1 MTVAFT
7 KGGSLVQASCILGGT
22 SGVLLF
28 AVSGPNGGHTI
39 TCGGGAFAI
48 SFTAAA
54 DGTLTNSYTIGGK
67 SGSYTFQVPADL
79 VKKTGSFTFSGS
91 WPH

>member
-1 MTVAFT
+1 MLNV
-7 KGGSLVQASCILGGT
+7 SELQDEMLDLVS
-22 SGVLLF
+22 
-28 AVSGPNGGHTI
+28 
-39 TCGGGAFAI
+39 GGGAFAF

-67 SGSYTFQVPADL
+67 SGTYTVHVPADL
-79 VKKTGSFTFSGS
+79 IKKTGTFTFSGS